1 MTLNSIFIFRRD
13 LRIFD
18 NTALIQA
25 CQKSSKI
32 LAIFIFTPEQI
43 DSNEYFSENAFQF
56 MIESLEKL
64 NEVIPINYF
73 YGNNIE
79 VLEKIHKDY
88 NYTDIFFN
96 TDYTPYARVR
106 DENILNFCEKNNIN
120 CHTYEDYLL
129 LPIGSVLKDDGEPYQ
144 KYTPFKNKF
153 QTLKVKKPKNFIL
166 DENNFQKID
175 TGFSLTEFKFKLN
188 ENILLHGGREYAL
201 KILKNIKNF
210 KDYGDIRNNLST
222 SSTHL
227 SAYLKF
233 GNVSIREVYHSLINN
248 FDESHTLISQLI
260 WREFYYY
267 LAYYFPRVLKGKSLK
282 EDYDNIE
289 WENDPEIFEAWK
301 NGMTGFPGVDAGIRE
316 MNETGFMHNR
326 ARLITSGI
334 LIKILNCDW
343 RLGEKYFA
351 QKLID
356 YDPAINNGNWQWSSG
371 SGADSQP
378 YFRILSPWKQ
388 VVDHDPECEYIKKW
402 IPELRDVPNKDI
414 LTWEKSWKKYIKGE
428 DKVDKIDKDSVN
440 KIKENKESKKFI
452 YPKPIVEYDKMR
464 KSIVET
470 YKKGLY

>member
-1 MTLNSIFIFRRD
+1 MKSIFIFRRD
-13 LRIFD
+13 LRMFD
-18 NTALIQA
+18 NTALIEA
-25 CQKSSKI
+25 YKNSSTI

-43 DSNEYFSENAFQF
+43 VSNEYFSVNAFQF
-56 MIESLEKL
+56 MIESLEEL
-64 NEVIPINYF
+64 NEQIPINYF
-73 YGNNIE
+73 YGENVE
-79 VLEKIHKDY
+79 VLEKLLKDY

-96 TDYTPYARVR
+96 MDYTPYARER
-106 DENILNFCEKNNIN
+106 DENILKFCERNDVK

-129 LPIGSVLKDDGEPYQ
+129 LPIGTVLKSDNQPYQ

-153 QTLKVKKPKNFIL
+153 KTFKVEIPKSIDKNKK
-166 DENNFQKID
+166 FQKIKTD
-175 TGFSLTEFKFKLN
+175 FSLEEEFKFNK
-188 ENILLHGGREYAL
+188 NILFHGGRKHAL
-201 KILKNIKNF
+201 KILENIKNF
-210 KDYGDIRNNLST
+210 KEYGENRNNLST
-222 SSTHL
+222 LSTHL
-227 SAYLKF
+227 SSYLKF
-233 GNVSIREVYHSLINN
+233 GTVSVREVYHNIINN
-248 FDESHTLISQLI
+248 FDDSHTLISQLI

-267 LAYYFPRVLKGKSLK
+267 LAYYFPQVLKGKSLK
-282 EDYDNIE
+282 SDYDNIE
-289 WENDPEIFEAWK
+289 WENNPEIIQAWK
-301 NGMTGFPGVDAGIRE
+301 NGMTGFPGVDAGMRE

-388 VVDHDPECEYIKKW
+388 VADYDPECEYIKKW
-402 IPELRDVPNKDI
+402 IPELRNIPNKDI
-414 LTWEKSWKKYIKGE
+414 LTWGKSWTKYIKT
-428 DKVDKIDKDSVN
+428 DKKDFS
-440 KIKENKESKKFI
+440 
-452 YPKPIVEYDKMR
+452 YPKPIVDYDKMR